1 MITAPSIAS
10 IVERQV
16 STLSEG
22 EAFAI
27 FTEGKSEAAY
37 FRALSRLVKT
47 GKLVRIE
54 KGKYYKPVKNRFG
67 IIRPS
72 ETELIKTL
80 TQRGNETV
88 GYLTGSALYNQWGLT
103 TQVPNTITI
112 ARQSRLPE
120 KDLNGYK
127 VKFAVRPFSF
137 IAIDVPLLQILDV
150 LTDIRRIPDAA
161 PASII
166 PLLVARMQE
175 LPSGQLERLIQLA
188 LNYPPSTRA
197 LLGVML
203 ETYFPAQ
210 DTKRLQGSLNPLT
223 KFRLKDLETVVADKA
238 KWNFK

>member
-1 MITAPSIAS
+1 MTPPPSIAS

-16 STLSEG
+16 STLGEG
-22 EAFAI
+22 QAFVI

-80 TQRGNETV
+80 TQRGSETV

-112 ARQSRLPE
+112 ARRSRLPE

-137 IAIDVPLLQILDV
+137 IATDVPLLQLLDV

-161 PASII
+161 PASIV
-166 PLLVARMQE
+166 PLLVARMRE
-175 LPSGQLERLIQLA
+175 LSSGQLERLIQLA

-210 DTKRLQGSLNPLT
+210 DTKHLQGSLNPLT
-223 KFRLKDLETVVADKA
+223 KFRLKGLETVVADKA

>member
-1 MITAPSIAS
+1 MITDPSIAS

-22 EAFAI
+22 QAFVI

-37 FRALSRLVKT
+37 FRALSRLVKA

-67 IIRPS
+67 VIRPS

-88 GYLTGSALYNQWGLT
+88 GYLTGSALYNHWGLT

-112 ARQSRLPE
+112 ARRSRLPE

-137 IAIDVPLLQILDV
+137 IATDVALLQVLDV

-166 PLLVARMQE
+166 PLLIDRMRE
-175 LPSGQLERLIQLA
+175 LPSVQLERLIQLA

-197 LLGVML
+197 LLGMML
-203 ETYFPAQ
+203 QTYFPAQ
-210 DTKRLQGSLNPLT
+210 DTKRLQSSLNPLT
-223 KFRLKDLETVVADKA
+223 KFRLKGLETVVADKA